1 VGEGG
6 AGNATAVVCACA
18 LAAAAAA
25 AASVPGGE
33 RVPGGP
39 PDPELEVRAS
49 GVPGTSLAGPSV
61 V

>member
-18 LAAAAAA
+18 LAAAAA